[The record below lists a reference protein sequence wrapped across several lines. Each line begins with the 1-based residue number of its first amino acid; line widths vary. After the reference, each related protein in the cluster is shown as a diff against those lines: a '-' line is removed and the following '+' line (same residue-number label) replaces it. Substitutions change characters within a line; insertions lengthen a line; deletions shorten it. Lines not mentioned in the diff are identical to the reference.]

1 VLVSQLPLTERELEV
16 LRAYVRA
23 GSTKAAAYELGLS
36 QHTVKA
42 HLARARERA
51 GVDATV
57 QLVDLV
63 ARRKGEP

>member
-1 VLVSQLPLTERELEV
+1 VLVPLPLTDRELEV

-23 GSTKAAAYELGLS
+23 GSAKVAAHELGLS
-36 QHTVKA
+36 PHTVKA

-63 ARRKGEP
+63 AREKVQP